1 MKGLLFP
8 IGGHLQLVPYNP
20 IIRKIKEMLPS
31 KRIAIIS
38 AASANP
44 LKTAKNYSFIFN
56 ALGINTD
63 IIPLKSRENVD
74 SPEYI
79 KYVKWAG
86 GIFLPG
92 GNQMRL
98 TSLIGGT
105 ELHRIILRRLSEE
118 NNFLVAGT
126 SAGAAAMPETMI
138 AYGEA
143 EEALLKG
150 SVRLA
155 PGLGF
160 IGDIILDT
168 HLITRNR
175 IWRLLQT
182 VAENPG
188 LIGIG
193 LAENT
198 GLLINGKGKCEV
210 VGEDAVVIVDG
221 SEISYTNIPELEDGK
236 PFTVKDIKVHIL
248 TQGDKYILKYALEK
262 EYSPF

>member
-1 MKGLLFP
+1 MKGLLLP
-8 IGGHLQLVPYNP
+8 IGGHLHLVPHNP
-20 IIRKIKEMLPS
+20 IIRKIKEILPAN
-31 KRIAIIS
+31 RITII
-38 AASANP
+38 ASASLNP
-44 LKTAKNYSFIFN
+44 IKTAKDYSFIFN

-63 IIPLKSRENVD
+63 VITGTRREDFSSSR
-74 SPEYI
+74 YI
-79 KYVKWAG
+79 SYVKNAG
-86 GIFLPG
+86 GVFFTG

-98 TSLIGGT
+98 TSLMGGT
-105 ELHRIILRRLSEE
+105 EIHRIILKKLAEDE
-118 NNFLVAGT
+118 DFLVAGT

-143 EEALLKG
+143 EDALLKG

-160 IGDIILDT
+160 IGDIIIDT
-168 HLITRNR
+168 HLISRNR
-175 IWRLLQT
+175 IWRLLQV

-198 GLLINGKGKCEV
+198 GLLINGEGKCKV
-210 VGEDAVVIVDG
+210 VGEDVVVIIDG

-236 PFTVKDIKVHIL
+236 PFTVKGIKVNMLSNGCEYLI
-248 TQGDKYILKYALEK
+248 KYFLEK
-262 EYSPF
+262 KYSPF